1 MGFEKSWGG
10 EIRGEKSVGVLKKVG
25 VEKSV
30 GRNPWEPWEKSWG
43 GEIRG
48 RKKLGWR
55 NPWEKSVGEKSWGGE
70 IRGKKSVGTNITA
83 NQLFIVNQHRRT
95 FSRKA

>member
-30 GRNPWEPWEKSWG
+30 G
-43 GEIRG
+43 EIRG

-55 NPWEKSVGEKSWGGE
+55 NPWEE
-70 IRGKKSVGTNITA
+70 IRGN
-83 NQLFIVNQHRRT
+83 
-95 FSRKA
+95 